1 MNSKLT
7 GAGVAE
13 SEAVQKNALPFS
25 PISSDMKTNVVQHV
39 PRINE
44 RERESEREFQV
55 PSFCLTFGQF

>member
-44 RERESEREFQV
+44 RVRESSRFPAFV
-55 PSFCLTFGQF
+55 

>member
-25 PISSDMKTNVVQHV
+25 PISSDMKTNVPACPKDQ
-39 PRINE
+39 RE
-44 RERESEREFQV
+44 RERERVRE
-55 PSFCLTFGQF
+55 SFRFPAFV

>member
-44 RERESEREFQV
+44 RERERE
-55 PSFCLTFGQF
+55 

>member
-25 PISSDMKTNVVQHV
+25 PISSAMKTNVQHV

-44 RERESEREFQV
+44 RERE
-55 PSFCLTFGQF
+55 